1 MCADSQRAAQTRT
14 RLPSALLIHT
24 QKCCMAPRSG
34 RLCPRVARLR
44 QVRYRFLSDL
54 GSVHPWRRLQ
64 RVSARLAPLSCTW
77 RRITH
82 APRLL
87 CAISSRT
94 WSGRSRWAKSAYFR
108 SSGPRQPRSAAPRS
122 LSTSTGARRGW
133 AGRFSRLPP
142 WPRRRVSSAF
152 SRVACCKRHDADRPK
167 FGSAEKQAVKNQNDL
182 TGDWAAAV
190 GLIS

>member
-1 MCADSQRAAQTRT
+1 MACTRVCAGSLNVCRLAACCANSHEVA
-14 RLPSALLIHT
+14 LSALDTHPKMLHGAKIG
-24 QKCCMAPRSG
+24 P
-34 RLCPRVARLR
+34 LCPRVARLR

-64 RVSARLAPLSCTW
+64 RVSARLAPLSCKW

-94 WSGRSRWAKSAYFR
+94 WFGRSRWAKSAHFR

-122 LSTSTGARRGW
+122 LSTSTGARSGW

-152 SRVACCKRHDADRPK
+152 SRVACCKRHDADRAK
-167 FGSAEKQAVKNQNDL
+167 V
-182 TGDWAAAV
+182 W
-190 GLIS
+190 IC